1 MVKVLWTQ
9 KFEQDFKKIRD
20 SSTKKRILKQ
30 IKKIAD
36 RPEKGKP
43 LRFSFKG
50 ERTLYIKPY
59 RLIYSF
65 TSNILV
71 LLRFEYKKKSTSN

>member
-36 RPEKGKP
+36 RPEKAS
-43 LRFSFKG
+43 L
-50 ERTLYIKPY
+50 
-59 RLIYSF
+59 
-65 TSNILV
+65 
-71 LLRFEYKKKSTSN
+71 